1 MLKKSAVVW
10 RPRKTAPTGRLS
22 AKVLSRPV
30 VCAAPFALLFLTLV
44 PVVLGQRRVA
54 LGDWPEQRGPN
65 RDGVSKETGL
75 PDKWAINGENFL
87 WRAPFGG
94 RSAPVV
100 MGNHLYV
107 QNPSGR
113 GAEEQERVMCLDPDT
128 GKVLWEYKFNIF
140 QSDAP
145 AHRVG
150 WASPAA
156 DSETQNIYAIGAGG
170 FLVALTKDGK
180 RIWDRSIG
188 EEFGAFTTHGGRM
201 TSPIIDGNLVIVSL
215 AVSTWGKEANRAQ
228 RLIAM
233 DKRTG
238 EIVWVSNPGGRPYDT
253 AYAAPSIATING
265 MRLLLMGL
273 GDGGIYAMKPQT
285 GEKVWGM
292 VIAKRGINTGLVVSG
307 NTVIV
312 SHGDE
317 NLDSTDEGM
326 IGAIDGSQ
334 TGVIKGF
341 KWSVKGFLGGF
352 SSPVMDGDRVYQV
365 ENGSKMIA
373 FDVVTG
379 KQLWKQ
385 QLGTVQKAPL
395 VLADGKL
402 YVGTE
407 SGKFFILKP
416 HSDRV
421 DVLSDVDMPISKY
434 SCCSSEGTPEQVL
447 AGAAVSRGRVFF
459 VSSDAVYA
467 IGSKQPKKLTGFA
480 VDEPAQTAD
489 PTPAYLQVEPTEL
502 VLERGQTV
510 KLHARLFDAKGTF
523 IREEKA
529 TWSLDG
535 LKGALNDGAYTVAT
549 DPFESAGLIKATVAG
564 LSGEARARVV
574 HPLPWNE
581 TFEEYK
587 DGDVPA
593 GWVNAVAGHF
603 KISTLDG
610 QKVLEKSPDE
620 TLFKRIRLVIGPTD
634 WSNYSMEAD
643 VRANMKRRQ
652 MGDIGITAQRY
663 TLVLYGNNQQL
674 KIEPWEPEV
683 QRTTTVPFEWKQDQW
698 VHLKLRVENMPDGKV
713 RIRGKAWPTGS
724 PEPAQWTIEKVDPIG
739 NHEGAPGVF
748 ADAQFGVYL
757 DNLKITAN
765 N

>member
-1 MLKKSAVVW
+1 M
-10 RPRKTAPTGRLS
+10 
-22 AKVLSRPV
+22 
-30 VCAAPFALLFLTLV
+30 
-44 PVVLGQRRVA
+44 A

-65 RDGVSKETGL
+65 RDGVSLEKGL
-75 PDKWAINGENFL
+75 VEKWTLAGQNLL

-107 QNPSGR
+107 QNPSAR
-113 GAEEQERVMCLDPDT
+113 GADEQERVMCLDPDT
-128 GKVLWEYKFNIF
+128 GKVIWEYKFNVF

-150 WASPAA
+150 WASPAV
-156 DSETQNIYAIGAGG
+156 DPETGNVYAIGAGG
-170 FLVALTKDGK
+170 FTIALTKDGK

-201 TSPIIDGNLVIVSL
+201 TSPMIDGNLVIVSL

-228 RLIAM
+228 RIIAL

-238 EIVWVSNPGGRPYDT
+238 DIIYVASPGGRPYDT
-253 AYAAPSIATING
+253 AYAAPSIWTING
-265 MRLLLMGL
+265 LRLLIMGL
-273 GDGGIYAMKPQT
+273 GDGGVYAMKPET

-292 VIAKRGINTGLVVSG
+292 VVAKRGLNTGVVVSG
-307 NTVIV
+307 STVIV

-317 NLDSTDEGM
+317 NLDSTEEGM
-326 IGAIDGSQ
+326 VAAIDGSQ
-334 TGVIKGF
+334 KGEIKGY
-341 KWSVKGFLGGF
+341 KWAVKGFLGGF
-352 SSPVMDGDRVYQV
+352 SSPIMDGDRVYQI

-407 SGKFFILKP
+407 SGKFFIIRP
-416 HSDRV
+416 HSDRAE
-421 DVLSDVDMPISKY
+421 VLSEVDMPISKY

-447 AGAAVSRGRVFF
+447 AGAAVSHGRVFF

-467 IGSKQPKKLTGFA
+467 IGSKKATTLSGFA
-480 VDEPAQTAD
+480 VNEPAEKAEGA
-489 PTPAYLQVEPTEL
+489 PTYLQVSPTEM
-502 VLERGQTV
+502 VLKPGQVV
-510 KLHARLFDAKGTF
+510 KMHARLFDDHGRF
-523 IREEKA
+523 LREEKA

-535 LKGALNDGAYTVAT
+535 LKGTVNDGTFTVASE
-549 DPFESAGLIKATVAG
+549 PHEAAGLIKASVGG
-564 LSGEARARVV
+564 LAGEARARVV
-574 HPLPWNE
+574 HPLPWTE

-587 DGDVPA
+587 DGDVPS
-593 GWVNAVAGHF
+593 GWINAVAGKF
-603 KISTLDG
+603 KVATLDG
-610 QKVLEKSPDE
+610 SKVLLKPPDE
-620 TLFKRIRLVIGPTD
+620 TLFKRIRMFIGSTE
-634 WSNYSMEAD
+634 WSNYTFEAD

-652 MGDIGITAQRY
+652 LGDIGITVQRY
-663 TLVLYGNNQQL
+663 SLILYGNAQQL

-683 QRTTTVPFEWKQDQW
+683 VRTATVPFDWKQDIW
-698 VHLKLRVENMPDGKV
+698 YRLKLRVENMAGGKV
-713 RIRGKAWPTGS
+713 HVFGKAWPKS
-724 PEPAQWTIEKVDPIG
+724 DAEPAAWTIEKIDPIG
-739 NHEGAPGVF
+739 NREGAPGVF
-748 ADAQFGVYL
+748 ADSEFGVYL
-757 DNLKITAN
+757 DNFKLTAN
-765 N
+765 

>member
-1 MLKKSAVVW
+1 MSKKPVMSKKPAMS
-10 RPRKTAPTGRLS
+10 KTLNFFLLGLLLAT
-22 AKVLSRPV
+22 V
-30 VCAAPFALLFLTLV
+30 AAF
-44 PVVLGQRRVA
+44 GQRRVA
-54 LGDWPEQRGPN
+54 MGDWPEQRGPN
-65 RDGVSKETGL
+65 RDGISQEKGL
-75 PDKWAINGENFL
+75 PEKWAINGENFL
-87 WRAPFGG
+87 WRAPYGG

-100 MGNHLYV
+100 LGNHLYV

-113 GAEEQERVMCLDPDT
+113 GADEQERVMCLDPDT
-128 GKVLWEYKFNIF
+128 GKVVWEYKFNIF

-156 DSETQNIYAIGAGG
+156 DSETGNVYAIGAGG
-170 FLVALTKDGK
+170 FVVALTKDGK

-201 TSPIIDGNLVIVSL
+201 TSPLIDGNLVIISL

-228 RLIAM
+228 RIIAM

-238 EIVWVSNPGGRPYDT
+238 DIVWVSNPGGRPYDT
-253 AYAAPSIATING
+253 AYAGMNIATING
-265 MRLLLMGL
+265 QRLLVMGL
-273 GDGGIYAMKPQT
+273 GDGGVYAVKPQT

-292 VIAKRGINTGLVVSG
+292 VIAKRGINTSLVVSG

-317 NLDSTDEGM
+317 NLDSTEEG
-326 IGAIDGSQ
+326 IIAAIDGSQ
-334 TGVIKGF
+334 KGDLKGF
-341 KWSVKGFLGGF
+341 KWATRGFLGGF
-352 SSPVMDGDRVYQV
+352 SSPIMDGDRVYQI
-365 ENGSKMIA
+365 ENGSRIIA

-385 QLGTVQKAPL
+385 QLGTVQKAPP

-421 DVLSDVDMPISKY
+421 EVLSDVDMPISKY

-447 AGAAVSRGRVFF
+447 AGAAVSRGRVFI

-467 IGSKQPKKLTGFA
+467 IGSKRATSPTGFA
-480 VDEPAQTAD
+480 ANEPAQTAD
-489 PTPAYLQVEPTEL
+489 ATPTFLQVEPTEL
-502 VLERGQTV
+502 VLKPGQTV

-535 LKGALNDGAYTVAT
+535 LKGTVTDGAFTVAA
-549 DPFESAGLIKATVAG
+549 DPIESAGLIKATVGG
-564 LSGEARARVV
+564 LNGEARARVT
-574 HPLPWNE
+574 HPLPWSEN
-581 TFEEYK
+581 FDSYA
-587 DGDVPA
+587 DGAVPP
-593 GWVNAVAGHF
+593 GWVNATAGKFKVA
-603 KISTLDG
+603 TLDG
-610 QKVLEKSPDE
+610 QKVLEKAADE
-620 TLFKRIRLVIGPTD
+620 TLFKRIRMVIGPTN
-634 WSNYSMEAD
+634 WSNYTIEAD

-652 MGDIGITAQRY
+652 MGDIGLTAQRY
-663 TLVLYGNNQQL
+663 TLMLYGNTQQI
-674 KIEPWEPEV
+674 KIEPWEPEI
-683 QRTTTVPFEWKQDQW
+683 QRTVTVPFEWKQDQW
-698 VHLKLRVENMPDGKV
+698 IHLKLRVENMADGKV
-713 RIRGKAWPTGS
+713 RVQGKGWPTGS
-724 PEPAQWTIEKVDPIG
+724 VEPPAWMIEKIDPIG

-748 ADAQFGVYL
+748 ADAQFGAYL
-757 DNLKITAN
+757 DNLKVTAN
-765 N
+765 Q